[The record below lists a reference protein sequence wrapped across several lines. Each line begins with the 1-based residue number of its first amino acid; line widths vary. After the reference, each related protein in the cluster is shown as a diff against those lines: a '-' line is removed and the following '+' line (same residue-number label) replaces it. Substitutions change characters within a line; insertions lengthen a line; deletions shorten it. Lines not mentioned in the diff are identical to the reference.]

1 MKLIWTYSKS
11 WKRGFKNNHVDYGY
25 IEYLYKKSIIESGN
39 QFKKII
45 YTDEESKDIF
55 KEYVDEVKIIEPRE
69 FVFLADLKFYVLE
82 KEQGEFCCID
92 GDLFLKNDLEI
103 PSNSNVAF
111 ELTFIDYHVFQYSE
125 IFEKHGIEKIIPYW
139 GNTDYSINLG
149 LMYFNNDELK
159 NELVSEFKKV
169 QNFYIEEIEP
179 IYKFNER
186 GYQVSICGSQYF
198 TSQFLE
204 HRGIKPDFFNDGNDN
219 FEKFFHIGGPRKM
232 FYHREYMRTK
242 KELI

>member
-11 WKRGFKNNHVDYGY
+11 WKKGFKNNHIDYGY
-25 IEYLYKKSIIESGN
+25 VEYLYKKSILDAGN

-55 KEYVDEVKIIEPRE
+55 RDYVDEVKIIEPRE

-92 GDLFLKNDLEI
+92 GDLFLKQDLEI
-103 PSNSNVAF
+103 PPSDFGF
-111 ELTFIDYHVFQYSE
+111 ELQFNAPYALEYSK
-125 IFEKHGIEKIIPYW
+125 IFVKHGINNIIPYW
-139 GNTDYSINLG
+139 GLNKLSINLG
-149 LMYFNNDELK
+149 LMYFNNDEIK

-169 QNFYIEEIEP
+169 QKFYLEEIEP
-179 IYKFNER
+179 IYHYNEQNK
-186 GYQVSICGSQYF
+186 QVSVCGSQYF
-198 TSQFLE
+198 TSQFFE
-204 HRGIKPDFFNDGNDN
+204 YKGIKPDFFDDGNDN
-219 FEKFFHIGGPRKM
+219 FEKFFHIGGARKM

-242 KELI
+242 KSTL